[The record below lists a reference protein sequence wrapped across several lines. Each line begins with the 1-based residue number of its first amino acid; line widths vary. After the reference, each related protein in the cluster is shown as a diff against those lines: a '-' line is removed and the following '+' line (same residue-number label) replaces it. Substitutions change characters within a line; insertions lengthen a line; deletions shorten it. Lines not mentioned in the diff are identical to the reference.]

1 MAISVHVPRINNNDD
16 EVKLVE
22 LRVATGDA
30 VKAGQVLASV
40 ETDKAVLDVESPAD
54 GVVLA
59 VQGEVESQVRVGSVL
74 MWLGSSAD
82 EPVPVQASNSTA
94 AGSSDESTA
103 PTAKALALLRELA
116 WLRMKSRPAL
126 VASVL
131 TTFDVMRRRRA
142 WCAP

>member
-94 AGSSDESTA
+94 GRRSS
-103 PTAKALALLRELA
+103 R
-116 WLRMKSRPAL
+116 
-126 VASVL
+126 ASS
-131 TTFDVMRRRRA
+131 
-142 WCAP
+142 